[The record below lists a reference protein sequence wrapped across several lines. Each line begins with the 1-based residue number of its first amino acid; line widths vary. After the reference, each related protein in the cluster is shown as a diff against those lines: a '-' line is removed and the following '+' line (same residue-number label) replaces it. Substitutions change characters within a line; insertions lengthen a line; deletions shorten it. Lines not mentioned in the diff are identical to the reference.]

1 MASLSPNLR
10 NPLVYPTPLVQIDDC
25 GSVAIDD
32 HDSDNV
38 DESEEAADWGT
49 FPAASAS
56 TKPAHPVGFGEG
68 YSSHVEDDG
77 GSDSKRARTEALATP
92 AIPIFI
98 ADTRARTAK
107 LMRLIEQGER
117 SKAAQDAGA
126 FVIRVAPFAGMSDG
140 AMQKIAVRR
149 RIWTR
154 QRFVPTNVEGE

>member
-1 MASLSPNLR
+1 MASLSHHP
-10 NPLVYPTPLVQIDDC
+10 NPLVYPAPLVQIDDC

-32 HDSDNV
+32 HDSDDV
-38 DESEEAADWGT
+38 GESEEGEWGT
-49 FPAASAS
+49 FPAASPS
-56 TKPAHPVGFGEG
+56 VKPAHLVGFGEG

-77 GSDSKRARTEALATP
+77 SSASKRARTEALAAP

-126 FVIRVAPFAGMSDG
+126 FVIRVTPFTSMSDA
-140 AMQKIAVRR
+140 AMQKIASRR

-154 QRFVPTNVEGE
+154 QRFTPTNVEGE